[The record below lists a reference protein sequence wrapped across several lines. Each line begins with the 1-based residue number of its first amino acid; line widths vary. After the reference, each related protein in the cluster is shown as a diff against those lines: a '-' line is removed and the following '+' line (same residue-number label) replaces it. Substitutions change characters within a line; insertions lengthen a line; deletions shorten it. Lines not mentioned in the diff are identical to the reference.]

1 MSPSDAPH
9 PASGQ
14 EPAHPSLPALSALLG
29 ELVVEVD
36 RVADRL
42 RGLSVRRL
50 EAPLPP
56 HPSRAAAARHVAQV
70 LADAAATI
78 EERTSPSPARRPV
91 PSLSVFAAG
100 DQVAV
105 TGHDLVAAVRELLA
119 DVPPGD
125 EGGASGGRQR
135 AADVPLEALGLAAK
149 AVAAALQ
156 ELVALRRQ
164 L

>member
-1 MSPSDAPH
+1 VSPFGAPH
-9 PASGQ
+9 PVSGP
-14 EPAHPSLPALSALLG
+14 EPARLSLPALLG

-42 RGLSVRRL
+42 RGLSLHRL

-56 HPSRAAAARHVAQV
+56 RPSRAAAARHVAQV
-70 LADAAATI
+70 LADAAAAI
-78 EERTSPSPARRPV
+78 EERTSTSPSRPPV

-105 TGHDLVAAVRELLA
+105 TGPDLVAAVRELLA

-125 EGGASGGRQR
+125 ACDARGERQR
-135 AADVPLEALGLAAK
+135 AADVPPVALGPAATT
-149 AVAAALQ
+149 VAAALQ